1 VYGQSARKSR
11 PRELLLLSTV
21 IKHGFGKPASVKIPG
36 ANEKDPVVHGDGI
49 KPKAFETQK
58 RSCKRRLELS
68 MDGPRQK
75 LELSLTFEGICL
87 FHGMPLNSRA

>member
-11 PRELLLLSTV
+11 PRELLLFSTV

-58 RSCKRRLELS
+58 RSCKRRLQPLPS
-68 MDGPRQK
+68 DVSRS
-75 LELSLTFEGICL
+75 LELAFSKQARKRVKAKAGAFD
-87 FHGMPLNSRA
+87 